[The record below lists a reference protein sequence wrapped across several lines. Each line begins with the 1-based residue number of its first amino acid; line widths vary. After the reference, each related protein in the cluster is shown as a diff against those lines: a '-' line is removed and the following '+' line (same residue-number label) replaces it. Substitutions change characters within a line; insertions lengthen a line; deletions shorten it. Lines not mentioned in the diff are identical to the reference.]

1 MAVWDAIEEL
11 DPTIDKDSYIGDLL
25 LVFVDDTLP
34 CDLALVEMLERR
46 FAAAPGGRDLR
57 FSFACR
63 SEHAVHFEHFHIRE
77 TPAAVYVRENIEL
90 DRGASVEDVLAMA
103 REVIARYR

>member
-1 MAVWDAIEEL
+1 MWDAIIEL

-25 LVFVDDTLP
+25 LVFVDDTLQ
-34 CDLALVEMLERR
+34 CDVDLVDILERR

-57 FSFACR
+57 FSFAYR
-63 SEHAVHFEHFHIRE
+63 SEHGDHFERFHIRE

-90 DRGASVEDVLAMA
+90 DRCSSVEDVTAML